1 MFKPSINHNSER
13 IDKNMRSK
21 CDTVQSAERPALML

>member
-21 CDTVQSAERPALML
+21 YDTVQSAEIYI